1 DPTGAT
7 ERVEYLPNAPGVA
20 ATPASVPAGVNIA
33 AGTYALS
40 NTFHWD
46 KHAYAQVAHPPTS
59 AADYAKA
66 EIFHW
71 LSNSQRAD
79 APIIAATKQ
88 PLENYVFYNYPGQ
101 PDAASVGSTGTPS
114 AVGRVLDDGTSQVA
128 TMTWNSLGLP
138 LTRTDP
144 LGRTKRFTYDS
155 GNNIDLLTVEQQTSA
170 TPTWATLA
178 ALGSYTTAHK
188 PQNITDAAGQTTHI
202 TYNAAGQPSI
212 VTDPLGNSTTLNY
225 DTFGRLTS
233 IVNAN

>member
-1 DPTGAT
+1 GKSSYPRKMFLTQQIDPAGNAVTYHYDASMRLTSITDAEARNTAFGYSTVSGHTSMVTRITDPFGRHADLAYDTSTTTWRLTSITDVLGITSSFAYDTVDTGFIKTLTTPYGTSSFRSGLAATRSQRWLEITDPTGAT

-88 PLENYVFYNYPGQ
+88 PLENYVFYNYPG
-101 PDAASVGSTGTPS
+101 
-114 AVGRVLDDGTSQVA
+114 
-128 TMTWNSLGLP
+128 
-138 LTRTDP
+138 
-144 LGRTKRFTYDS
+144 
-155 GNNIDLLTVEQQTSA
+155 
-170 TPTWATLA
+170 
-178 ALGSYTTAHK
+178 
-188 PQNITDAAGQTTHI
+188 
-202 TYNAAGQPSI
+202 
-212 VTDPLGNSTTLNY
+212 
-225 DTFGRLTS
+225 
-233 IVNAN
+233 